1 MLTELYLDDNNFGG
15 MFSLALIDRL
25 YIWMTSVT
33 ELIFYFFIF
42 LLRPMVHFNW
52 KYKIIC
58 PEHIRKQKDL
68 SNSGTKE
75 NSNG

>member
-1 MLTELYLDDNNFGG
+1 MLKKLYLFNNSFGG

-33 ELIFYFFIF
+33 ELICFFF
-42 LLRPMVHFNW
+42 FNASDGT

-58 PEHIRKQKDL
+58 PKHIRKQKDL
-68 SNSGTKE
+68 SNSETKE